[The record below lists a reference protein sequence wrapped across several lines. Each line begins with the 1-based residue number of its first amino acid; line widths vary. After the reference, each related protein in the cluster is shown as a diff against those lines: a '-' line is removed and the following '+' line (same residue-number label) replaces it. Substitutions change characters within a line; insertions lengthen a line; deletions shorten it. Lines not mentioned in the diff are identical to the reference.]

1 MVPALTIGGVLLSRR
16 NAWGYV
22 ITAVAG
28 VQASLYLL
36 VLSVNSTIFVFR
48 GLSDRTRRNR
58 HLEQHRGSYVRSDA
72 AALRACGPR
81 SGGVACSPAR

>member
-48 GLSDRTRRNR
+48 GLSDPPGEIVIWSST
-58 HLEQHRGSYVRSDA
+58 A
-72 AALRACGPR
+72 AATFAATLLLFAHADRGLEA
-81 SGGVACSPAR
+81 